1 MHRLAFTLIALAA
14 FAGCD
19 RSQVQTYQVPKEK
32 DPVLPGMSGSGPD
45 GSMAANGGGAMTGS
59 VPTDSGPALTWTAP
73 ADWQSAPAGPMRK
86 ASYTVSG
93 PEGRAE
99 ISVTA
104 FPGDV
109 GGELANV
116 NRWRGQAGLPP
127 LTADTLDQNVDRIN
141 VNGLSCT
148 LVDLGDARSAN
159 RILGAII
166 PFGGGVWFV
175 KMNGPGALL
184 EREKG
189 EFRSFVGSLKPPPN
203 A

>member
-1 MHRLAFTLIALAA
+1 MRRSPFVLLALLVLG
-14 FAGCD
+14 GCE
-19 RSQVQTYQVPKEK
+19 RSKVVTYQVPKEK
-32 DPVLPGMSGSGPD
+32 DPELPGATPPPD
-45 GSMAANGGGAMTGS
+45 GSMAANGGGSMTGA
-59 VPTDSGPALTWTAP
+59 VPTAGGPGLSWTAP
-73 ADWQSAPAGPMRK
+73 GEWQSAPAGPMRK
-86 ASYTVSG
+86 ASFSVSG

-116 NRWRGQAGLPP
+116 NRWRGQVGMTP
-127 LTADTLDQNVDRIN
+127 LSADNLDQNVERIQ

-148 LVDLGDARSAN
+148 LVDLGDAHSAH

-166 PFGGGVWFV
+166 PFAGGVWFV
-175 KMNGPGALL
+175 KMSGPGALL
-184 EREKG
+184 ERQKAQ
-189 EFRSFVGSLKPPPN
+189 FRAFVSSIKPPPN